1 MSKNKRIEV
10 RLKNTWP
17 ISIFRKTSPKIDNR
31 EKKKRNQERDPNHE
45 NRYQVE

>member
-1 MSKNKRIEV
+1 MPKNKRIEV

-31 EKKKRNQERDPNHE
+31 EKKNGTKNAILTMKIGIR
-45 NRYQVE
+45 